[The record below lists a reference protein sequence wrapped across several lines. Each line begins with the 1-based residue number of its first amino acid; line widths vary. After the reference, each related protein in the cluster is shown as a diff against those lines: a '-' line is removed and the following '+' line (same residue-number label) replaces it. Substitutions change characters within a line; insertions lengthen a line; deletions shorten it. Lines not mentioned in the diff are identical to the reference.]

1 MAQRMALAVLHCTK
15 KQPEKVINLGN
26 RLLDG
31 LYVKILLFPDPPIA
45 KADFK
50 ILLKAASESQTEAD
64 GGGIKDTGQRDQD
77 VLALFEVI
85 KELRD
90 YVNRLYKG
98 NKVNILDSG
107 FDANTEPSPHSLP
120 DVPIIKEIRI
130 GPLPHS
136 VKIILSK
143 KRNSQIL
150 RHESLDYIVQMA
162 IDPGMDE
169 NFDTV
174 LITRNQY
181 HLIIDKLTRGKE
193 IFIRIATKNSRGQ
206 SDWSNVTSFVSQ

>member
-1 MAQRMALAVLHCTK
+1 MAQRMAMAVLHCTK
-15 KQPEKVINLGN
+15 KQHEKVINLGN
-26 RLLDG
+26 RLIDG
-31 LYVKILLFPDPPIA
+31 LYVKILLFPDPLIP

-64 GGGIKDTGQRDQD
+64 GGGIKDTGQRDED
-77 VLALFEVI
+77 VLTLFEAI

-98 NKVNILDSG
+98 NKVNILASG
-107 FDANTEPSPHSLP
+107 FDANIEPTPHSLP

-136 VKIILSK
+136 VKIILTK

-150 RHESLDYIVQMA
+150 RQESLDYIVQMA
-162 IDPGMDE
+162 IDPSMEE

-193 IFIRIATKNSRGQ
+193 IFIRIAAKNSRGQ
-206 SDWSNVTSFVSQ
+206 SDWSNVASFVPQ